1 MQRIMSFLRKVIL
14 DNKKKIA
21 VIALALLLTT
31 FVLYNMNSYRLKGD
45 LPSSAKEKGFDDEN
59 FYRCVIDNYNN
70 FRGTSLTGNDALPDD
85 AKKLTYLDCSRYG
98 IEKVNGI
105 EYLTNL
111 KSVNLRGN
119 KINNVNFSSNKLLE
133 EIDLS
138 NNNLKGL
145 DLEYNTNLKSINL
158 INAFKSNVFQDITIE
173 KGNVKN
179 LGSHVYLPSGY
190 DVKYVYDESII
201 SFDGNDITGLSSGT
215 TTLNAENDTFGYLF
229 SFKVNVDES
238 EPLKVTLDDSD
249 WSIIDGY
256 IFTQDETN
264 KDTILNKIKVNK
276 GEVSYTNDNY
286 DEIQIT
292 YDNNTLATYKIAN
305 FSSDTYVVVDYD
317 QGYSIYVLNDN
328 IDQKY
333 LNLKNCEIVQDELNV
348 YVKISGKR
356 VEKLRALFIY
366 SDKHDLLKDYILFE
380 NNDQNDIK
388 AKYYVNGKLYEF
400 KTEDI
405 EAAEDLFKQTDDE
418 IMLFYYET
426 NDFEGYKRTLKKL
439 RINFDGYEVVDGV
452 INTTKKNDDFASVTT
467 TNCEK
472 EVKDGKLLVKYN
484 GEIIKTYTIN
494 VVDKNI
500 VTTTKKEEDKTEDKK
515 ATTKEVSKNGTTNT
529 TNKKIDD
536 FIPKTESDTTT
547 TKTTTRIEDKYN
559 AIDAKLRSLSKRNSN
574 RNIIILLLS
583 LTAVILSLIIV
594 NMLLK
599 IKKSKKK

>member
-21 VIALALLLTT
+21 VIALVLLLTT

-45 LPSSAKEKGFDDEN
+45 LPSSAKEKGFEDER
-59 FYRCVIDNYNN
+59 FYECVIDNYNN
-70 FRGTSLTGNDALPDD
+70 FRGTSLTWYDDLPRGAKEMTALTCAGEDI
-85 AKKLTYLDCSRYG
+85 KK
-98 IEKVNGI
+98 IKGI
-105 EYLTNL
+105 EYFTNL
-111 KSVNLRGN
+111 KSVDLH
-119 KINNVNFSSNKLLE
+119 NNEIESVDFHSNKLLE

-138 NNNLKGL
+138 NNSLYGL

-158 INAFKSNVFQDITIE
+158 INAFKSNVFQDITIK
-173 KGNVKN
+173 KGDVKN

-229 SFKVNVDES
+229 SFKVNVIEDES
-238 EPLKVTLDDSD
+238 EPLKVTLDNSD

-286 DEIQIT
+286 DEVQIT

-305 FSSDTYVVVDYD
+305 FSSDVYILTLGAKGNSVF
-317 QGYSIYVLNDN
+317 LNKD
-328 IDQKY
+328 IDKNHLQ
-333 LNLKNCEIVQDELNV
+333 LKNCEIVQDGFDV
-348 YVKISGKR
+348 YVKINGKR
-356 VEKLRALFIY
+356 IRKLKTIYIY

-388 AKYYVNGKLYEF
+388 AYSQHREIETKELFYDYGDGSTMYE
-400 KTEDI
+400 
-405 EAAEDLFKQTDDE
+405 TDDKISILCNVDNWTCWRE
-418 IMLFYYET
+418 Y
-426 NDFEGYKRTLKKL
+426 KKL

>member
-21 VIALALLLTT
+21 VIALVLLLTT

-45 LPSSAKEKGFDDEN
+45 LPSSAKGFDDEN
-59 FYRCVIDNYNN
+59 FYRCVIDNYND
-70 FRGTSLTGNDALPDD
+70 FRGTSLTWYDDLPDD
-85 AKKLTYLDCSRYG
+85 AKELTYLDCSRYD
-98 IEKVNGI
+98 IEKVNEI
-105 EYLTNL
+105 EYFTNL
-111 KSVNLRGN
+111 KSVNLRDN
-119 KINNVNFSSNKLLE
+119 KINDVNFSFNKLLE

-138 NNNLKGL
+138 NNSLYGL

-158 INAFKSNVFQDITIE
+158 INAFKSNAFQDITIK
-173 KGNVKN
+173 KGDVKN

-229 SFKVNVDES
+229 SFKVNVIEDES

-305 FSSDTYVVVDYD
+305 FSSDTYIVGDYD

-333 LNLKNCEIVQDELNV
+333 LNLTNCEIEQDELNV

-356 VEKLRALFIY
+356 VEKLRAMFIY

-388 AKYYVNGKLYEF
+388 AYSQSRELETKELFQDYGDGSPMYE
-400 KTEDI
+400 
-405 EAAEDLFKQTDDE
+405 TDDK
-418 IMLFYYET
+418 ISILC
-426 NDFEGYKRTLKKL
+426 NDDNWTCWREYKKL